1 MKMGEP
7 GVPTVKEYVRKMLPD
22 QGVLGFDGRVIS
34 MEDGCEYAE
43 MVTAKGGAI
52 RYENDLIDRIWTNR
66 PSLSKEPAFEL
77 DVCYAGESGGRE
89 ACTGSQGDGKAGADW
104 HVLTTLDDIGW
115 LLNLRGNDIAFFPIV
130 LAYAL
135 IGMSE
140 VRLYIDQNKVGEA
153 LRARLARAG
162 VRFFAYDEIYREMGQ
177 FSDVTLLLDRG
188 A

>member
-1 MKMGEP
+1 MEEKLAR
-7 GVPTVKEYVRKMLPD
+7 VRKE
-22 QGVLGFDGRVIS
+22 
-34 MEDGCEYAE
+34 ME
-43 MVTAKGGAI
+43 
-52 RYENDLIDRIWTNR
+52 
-66 PSLSKEPAFEL
+66 
-77 DVCYAGESGGRE
+77 
-89 ACTGSQGDGKAGADW
+89 KAGADW

-188 A
+188 RTVKRAVKCLNNVFADCTRR